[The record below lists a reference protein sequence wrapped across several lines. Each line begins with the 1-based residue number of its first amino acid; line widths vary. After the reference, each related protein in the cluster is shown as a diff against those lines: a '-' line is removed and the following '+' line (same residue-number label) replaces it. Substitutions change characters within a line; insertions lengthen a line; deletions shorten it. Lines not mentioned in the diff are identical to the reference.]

1 MLIGDYS
8 IIKLVLVKMS
18 FLCNFFMLGIANY
31 TIFECKSY
39 IRKPFNCITLQMK
52 HVKIV
57 IVFLHILL

>member
-1 MLIGDYS
+1 
-8 IIKLVLVKMS
+8 MS

-31 TIFECKSY
+31 TNFECKSY

-57 IVFLHILL
+57 MVFLHILL